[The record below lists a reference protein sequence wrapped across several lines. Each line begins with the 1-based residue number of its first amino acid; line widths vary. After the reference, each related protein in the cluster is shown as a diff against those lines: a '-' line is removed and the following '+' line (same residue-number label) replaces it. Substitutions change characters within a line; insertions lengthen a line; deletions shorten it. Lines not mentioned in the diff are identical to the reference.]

1 MTSLTPYKVADAV
14 GPDGQRLGG
23 AVGLATYRATHGKRL
38 ACLSKGSHV
47 TFGKKKGARGISFY
61 FPEQIWAEWAALGRQ
76 PNLGRT
82 LLRKMKYRLLFPTTA
97 VIDMTGFFCC
107 HVTIIT

>member
-1 MTSLTPYKVADAV
+1 M
-14 GPDGQRLGG
+14 GG
-23 AVGLATYRATHGKRL
+23 AWEAATFGLTKYRTTHGSRML
-38 ACLSKGSHV
+38 RLSKGSHV

-82 LLRKMKYRLLFPTTA
+82 AAPENET
-97 VIDMTGFFCC
+97 
-107 HVTIIT
+107 

>member
-82 LLRKMKYRLLFPTTA
+82 AAPENEMMSVNPYNNCT
-97 VIDMTGFFCC
+97 
-107 HVTIIT
+107 

>member
-1 MTSLTPYKVADAV
+1 ML
-14 GPDGQRLGG
+14 
-23 AVGLATYRATHGKRL
+23 
-38 ACLSKGSHV
+38 KGSHV

-82 LLRKMKYRLLFPTTA
+82 AAPENEIGKVNLYNIYHF
-97 VIDMTGFFCC
+97 
-107 HVTIIT
+107 ITYEV

>member
-1 MTSLTPYKVADAV
+1 M
-14 GPDGQRLGG
+14 GG
-23 AVGLATYRATHGKRL
+23 AWAAQLAWQHTGRPAWQHTKQPTG
-38 ACLSKGSHV
+38 LSKGSHV

-82 LLRKMKYRLLFPTTA
+82 AAPENEMIAANPYNTQVKKK
-97 VIDMTGFFCC
+97 IDAF
-107 HVTIIT
+107 

>member
-82 LLRKMKYRLLFPTTA
+82 LLRKMKYNCTFPTTD
-97 VIDMTGFFCC
+97 IL
-107 HVTIIT
+107 